1 MATSEILDT
10 RHAGLLTR
18 FPAEGEAKARLTGI
32 SMMFGRDCWY
42 PPAVKPTDL
51 LKVDFDVLGFQA
63 DGLYLVEDVSGSRI
77 EWRGCRR
84 FRMEPAT
91 GALELDATGTG
102 SWVDAATAT
111 NWRIAGRVL
120 EVYRATT

>member
-1 MATSEILDT
+1 MTNGQLVST
-10 RHAGLLTR
+10 GGG
-18 FPAEGEAKARLTGI
+18 PQVRLSGI
-32 SMMFGRDCWY
+32 RIMPGQDCWY
-42 PPAVKPTDL
+42 PPAVKPKDL
-51 LKVDFDVLGFQA
+51 LKVDFDAVGFQA
-63 DGLYLVEDVSGSRI
+63 DGLYLVEEVSGSGV

-84 FRMEPAT
+84 FRMEPTT